1 LSLTFGINRRIRPW
15 HFGNRP
21 KLSRGNDLAKAM
33 DYMLKEH
40 CRSTR
45 YLGRASL
52 KQFTQ
57 SLRQST
63 TPLINKLL
71 VETKKM
77 AVMAVES

>member
-45 YLGRASL
+45 YLGRASPETIYPIFAAINHPSD
-52 KQFTQ
+52 KQA
-57 SLRQST
+57 SRR
-63 TPLINKLL
+63 NEKDGRRGR
-71 VETKKM
+71 
-77 AVMAVES
+77 